1 MKTNTNKSEIEEMSE
16 EVRKLTAEV
25 VDYDVLRG
33 ELLTLINTVF
43 TFNEKDDLSC
53 LREPREAI
61 TDFLSVCDQGDGN
74 ELLSNLAEYVK
85 IVERKYRWVPEFLGL
100 YHAEELPE
108 SKQVNMWCE
117 HHSTGEPFG
126 FRVESEEI
134 PD

>member
-1 MKTNTNKSEIEEMSE
+1 MKTNTKKSEIEKMSE

-33 ELLTLINTVF
+33 ELLTLINAVF
-43 TFNEKDDLSC
+43 TFNEKDDLPC

-74 ELLSNLAEYVK
+74 ELLRNLAEYVK

-100 YHAEELPE
+100 YHREELPFSE
-108 SKQVNMWCE
+108 QVNMWCE

>member
-16 EVRKLTAEV
+16 EVRKLTAEIK
-25 VDYDVLRG
+25 DYDVLR
-33 ELLTLINTVF
+33 EDILTLINTVF
-43 TFNEKDDLSC
+43 TFNEEVELSC
-53 LREPREAI
+53 LMAPDEAI
-61 TDFLSVCDQGDGN
+61 KDFLSVCDQGDGN

-100 YHAEELPE
+100 YHREELPFSE
-108 SKQVNMWCE
+108 QVNMWCE